1 MKSNKGITIITLI
14 IYVIDLT
21 VVIGTASILMSYF
34 YRYADETLISKDSTS
49 QYSRFLAYITDDINS
64 RQNR

>member
-14 IYVIDLT
+14 IYVIALT
-21 VVIGTASILMSYF
+21 VVIGTASMLMRYF
-34 YRYADETLISKDSTS
+34 YRNADETLISKDSTS

>member
-14 IYVIDLT
+14 IYVIVLT
-21 VVIGTASILMSYF
+21 IVIGTASMLMRYF
-34 YRYADETLISKDSTS
+34 YRNTDETIISKNSTS
-49 QYSRFLAYITDDINS
+49 QYSRFLTYITDDINS